1 MAKGMK
7 LNKADLKR
15 LQNNID
21 KAISTSMQDTYN
33 YYKKETPRKGG
44 NARNKTKFNKSRNS
58 INSNYDYAGR
68 LDSGWSKQSPKGFTK
83 PSLDFLEK
91 TITKKF
97 KRI

>member
-15 LQNNID
+15 LQNDID

-33 YYKKETPRKGG
+33 YYKKETPKKGG

-83 PSLDFLEK
+83 PSLNFLEN

>member
-15 LQNNID
+15 LQNDID

-83 PSLDFLEK
+83 PSLNFLEN

>member
-15 LQNNID
+15 LQNDID
-21 KAISTSMQDTYN
+21 KAITNSMDSTFT
-33 YYKKETPRKGG
+33 YYKKETPKKGG

-68 LDSGWSKQSPKGFTK
+68 LDSGWSKQAPKGFTK
-83 PSLDFLEK
+83 PSLNFLEK
-91 TITKKF
+91 QITRKF
-97 KRI
+97 RKI

>member
-83 PSLDFLEK
+83 PSLNFLEN